1 MSDDI
6 WKIIFGIIR
15 TNKARNIHATI
26 IDFPILQQNLNLVV
40 EKLLDYSDD
49 RVRDMSLMK
58 YVVSGT
64 YNKMICCEISMSGY
78 IVAIGFEDGLIKVFK
93 CKIGPKLRGAPAS
106 GMMTHGDIGYSQ
118 KPEVSETTDKLYGHE
133 GAVYCLS
140 LSHDEKLLVSGSAD
154 STIRLWCVPKG
165 ECLILYK
172 AHQFAVWDIKF
183 FSFSNFFASG
193 SADALAKMWT
203 ISKLEPVR
211 IFCYHVVD
219 VVKVEF
225 VPKYKSLVTASVDFT
240 MVIWNIIKGQKM
252 IVIESGNSPIRS
264 LIVTKSC
271 RYLIT
276 GNENGNLCIFDLNFK
291 CINIL
296 NIKHSDN
303 KAIWSIDFDQ
313 FYNFLAIGDE
323 SNIITVYNFKEL

>member
-1 MSDDI
+1 
-6 WKIIFGIIR
+6 
-15 TNKARNIHATI
+15 
-26 IDFPILQQNLNLVV
+26 
-40 EKLLDYSDD
+40 
-49 RVRDMSLMK
+49 
-58 YVVSGT
+58 
-64 YNKMICCEISMSGY
+64 
-78 IVAIGFEDGLIKVFK
+78 
-93 CKIGPKLRGAPAS
+93 
-106 GMMTHGDIGYSQ
+106 
-118 KPEVSETTDKLYGHE
+118 
-133 GAVYCLS
+133 
-140 LSHDEKLLVSGSAD
+140 
-154 STIRLWCVPKG
+154 
-165 ECLILYK
+165 
-172 AHQFAVWDIKF
+172 
-183 FSFSNFFASG
+183 
-193 SADALAKMWT
+193 MWT